1 MQMVGQN
8 IPQLPGL
15 DTAGIGII
23 FLMKEEQDQ
32 RDRPVLISKFC
43 FNQVKQGG

>member
-1 MQMVGQN
+1 MVGQN

-32 RDRPVLISKFC
+32 RDRSILISKIC
-43 FNQVKQGG
+43 LNHVKQGG